1 MFSKGTHVVGTTF
14 SIKSSTKARRESR
27 DTCFFRRL
35 LEIAKG
41 ASKVGLGAP
50 ALNPDAPTVT
60 SCLPQFS
67 YQLIDVGQL
76 TLSLHRVALEKLCN
90 KH

>member
-50 ALNPDAPTVT
+50 ALDEYDCANPVDRIRREAGPVH
-60 SCLPQFS
+60 
-67 YQLIDVGQL
+67 IGDI
-76 TLSLHRVALEKLCN
+76 
-90 KH
+90 